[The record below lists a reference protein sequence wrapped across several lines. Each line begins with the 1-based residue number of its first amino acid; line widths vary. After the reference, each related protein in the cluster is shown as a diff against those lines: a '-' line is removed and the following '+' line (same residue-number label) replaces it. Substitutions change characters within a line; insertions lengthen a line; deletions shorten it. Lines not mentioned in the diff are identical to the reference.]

1 MEILFSALAVFLLAQ
16 SFGALLAA
24 VRLARYIRRML
35 SLPRDRYVPKTAVII
50 PCKGLDPD
58 FEENIAGYLAQ
69 DYRHYELLFVTE
81 SENDPAHRVIKRV
94 LQESERSA
102 WLLTAGEAQK
112 CGQKVHNLCVALDTL
127 DALDR
132 KTEVLVYADADAR
145 PEANWLQE
153 LVGPLSDRRIGAT
166 TGFRWYLARSANF
179 WSHLLS
185 VWNASALNLL
195 GERSAFAWGGAMA
208 INRDLFESL
217 RIKQRW
223 EAGAVSDDYIL
234 TSAIHAEGLRI
245 KFVPQCLM
253 VSEATPGLRQLL
265 EFTTRQLTIT
275 RVYAPRVWWLA
286 LTTNTLFNFTFWGS
300 LIAWAGGLLN
310 AGIAIPCVLL
320 SYLFGSV
327 TGGLRGLVAT
337 SLFSEADKPA
347 AQKGLWAHMLLHP
360 IASLLYFYNLVNS
373 ARTRKI
379 VWRGIGYE
387 MLSPTETIISPRP
400 EISVIKELS
409 EAAPQQKGAAART
422 TSSLDS

>member
-16 SFGALLAA
+16 SCGALLAA
-24 VRLARYIRRML
+24 VRLVRYIQRML

-81 SENDPAHRVIKRV
+81 SENDPAHRIIKRI

-102 WLLTAGEAQK
+102 WLLTAGEAKK

-153 LVGPLSDRRIGAT
+153 LVSPLSDRRIGAT
-166 TGFRWYLARSANF
+166 TGFRWYLARTTNF

-217 RIKQRW
+217 RIKQSW

-253 VSEATPGLRQLL
+253 VSEAIPSVRNLL

-275 RVYAPRVWWLA
+275 RVYAPRVWWFTLI
-286 LTTNTLFNFTFWGS
+286 TNTLFNFTFWGS
-300 LIAWAGGLLN
+300 LLAWSCGWLS
-310 AGIAIPCVLL
+310 AGITIPCVIL
-320 SYLFGSV
+320 SYLFGAV
-327 TGGLRGLVAT
+327 TGGLRGISATRLLPEEDKAVARR
-337 SLFSEADKPA
+337 
-347 AQKGLWAHMLLHP
+347 GLWAHMLLHP
-360 IASLLYFYNLVNS
+360 FAALLYFYNLMRS

-387 MLSPTETIISPRP
+387 MVSPTETIISLRP
-400 EISVIKELS
+400 ETAIARELS
-409 EAAPQQKGAAART
+409 EATPQQKGATART